1 MQESNSNTSVNTK
14 GVSSP
19 VPILGEAFSSSTTT
33 TTTTSA
39 HPTSSA
45 QQALPSHQA
54 GRNLEETDPRTKNK
68 VWKLGD
74 KKEQD
79 NMQSGNPT
87 SGTTSRPRSTSP
99 FSSGFRSGSPPAA
112 QGTMPSFP
120 SSPSR
125 QVQQSPR
132 LHSPAE
138 SQIFERNV
146 QDESSAVVTSP
157 AIPSHIATEDHIPP
171 VLDASS
177 MAITDNHLTPD
188 TVEIVTHASHL
199 PVAATVSGSIH
210 PESTL
215 SSPTVEENSQSLD
228 GMDDQTPS
236 YAALD
241 SADIRRLSF
250 ISFADVVHGEQ
261 ATEGSLRDSLY
272 LSGSNSISHSGGAR
286 SPSPIR
292 SPVLHPSSSTTGAGD
307 NSKGLGSESIPNKKV
322 GPGSPKVMATSLA
335 PSSSPTVTGEIAI
348 ETMRQALRKTGSG
361 DLGAAARS
369 SVSAL

>member
-1 MQESNSNTSVNTK
+1 MGSDKPTNV
-14 GVSSP
+14 
-19 VPILGEAFSSSTTT
+19 TT
-33 TTTTSA
+33 
-39 HPTSSA
+39 
-45 QQALPSHQA
+45 
-54 GRNLEETDPRTKNK
+54 PR
-68 VWKLGD
+68 
-74 KKEQD
+74 
-79 NMQSGNPT
+79 P
-87 SGTTSRPRSTSP
+87 TSP
-99 FSSGFRSGSPPAA
+99 FSSGLRSSSPQA
-112 QGTMPSFP
+112 QGAMASFP

-125 QVQQSPR
+125 QIQSSPR

-146 QDESSAVVTSP
+146 QDESSAVITSP

-188 TVEIVTHASHL
+188 NVEIVTHASHL
-199 PVAATVSGSIH
+199 QVAATVSGSIH
-210 PESTL
+210 PESAL
-215 SSPTVEENSQSLD
+215 SSPTVEEAGQSLD
-228 GMDDQTPS
+228 VMDDQTPS

-261 ATEGSLRDSLY
+261 ATEGSLRDSMY
-272 LSGSNSISHSGGAR
+272 LSGSNSISSPGAR

-292 SPVLHPSSSTTGAGD
+292 SPVLQSRTSAAGAGD
-307 NSKGLGSESIPNKKV
+307 HNKGLGSASIPNR
-322 GPGSPKVMATSLA
+322 GATPGSPNVTAASLA
-335 PSSSPTVTGEIAI
+335 PTSSPTVTGEIAI

-361 DLGAAARS
+361 DLGAAARG

>member
-1 MQESNSNTSVNTK
+1 MNTPTNMEK
-14 GVSSP
+14 VSSSIP
-19 VPILGEAFSSSTTT
+19 TLGEAFSSSTTT
-33 TTTTSA
+33 ATRPISLA
-39 HPTSSA
+39 QAPSS
-45 QQALPSHQA
+45 QQTG
-54 GRNLEETDPRTKNK
+54 GRLEETDPKTKNRISR
-68 VWKLGD
+68 LGD

-79 NMQSGNPT
+79 NVNSDNAT
-87 SGTTSRPRSTSP
+87 NYTTVTPRSTSP
-99 FSSGFRSGSPPAA
+99 FSSGLRSGSPQA
-112 QGTMPSFP
+112 QGTMASFP

-125 QVQQSPR
+125 QIHSSPR

-146 QDESSAVVTSP
+146 QEDSSAVVTSP

-177 MAITDNHLTPD
+177 MAITDDHLTPD
-188 TVEIVTHASHL
+188 TVEIVTHAAHL
-199 PVAATVSGSIH
+199 PAAAAVSGSIH
-210 PESTL
+210 AESTL
-215 SSPTVEENSQSLD
+215 SSPVVEENGQFLD
-228 GMDDQTPS
+228 GIDDQTPS

-261 ATEGSLRDSLY
+261 ATEGSLRDSFY
-272 LSGSNSISHSGGAR
+272 LSGSNSISPSGAR

-292 SPVLHPSSSTTGAGD
+292 SPILQPSSYITGTGD
-307 NSKGLGSESIPNKKV
+307 NSKGLGLESISNRKG
-322 GPGSPKVMATSLA
+322 GPCSPKAMAASLA
-335 PSSSPTVTGEIAI
+335 TSSSPTVTGEIAI

-369 SVSAL
+369 SISAL